1 MALASARFDDID
13 MSGYAART
21 MKPRVARCS
30 KPNSRADSI
39 VAQHLVEQEDEALK
53 RKLYDLPRLQVG
65 CRQ

>member
-1 MALASARFDDID
+1 

-21 MKPRVARCS
+21 MKSRVARGS

-53 RKLYDLPRLQVG
+53 RKLYDLPRLQAG
-65 CRQ
+65 SRQ